1 MRHLAA
7 VPDQPTLDDVAR
19 AAAWAAFKDACKT
32 PTLTPTDR
40 LRRYAE
46 ACLVA
51 GETHTRAQR
60 EDRTG

>member
-7 VPDQPTLDDVAR
+7 VPDQPSLDDVAR
-19 AAAWAAFKDACKT
+19 AKAWEAFGKATKA

-51 GETHTRAQR
+51 GETHTRATD
-60 EDRTG
+60 EASE